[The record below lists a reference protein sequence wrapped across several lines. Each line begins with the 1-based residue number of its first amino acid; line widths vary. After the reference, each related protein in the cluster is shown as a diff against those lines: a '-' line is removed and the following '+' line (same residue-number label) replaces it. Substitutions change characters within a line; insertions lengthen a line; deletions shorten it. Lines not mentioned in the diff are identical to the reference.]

1 MALDDAM
8 FDRPPN
14 ERETLSWLL
23 VTTWFGLILITV
35 PLVRYGTD
43 YVNAVFGRAAFSYGV
58 SLLLIIAA
66 GVTLRYLIRR
76 GGMTVTRFLS
86 LGAITAFVVF
96 LTFGLPSDS
105 TAEAI
110 HFLEYGILSLLI
122 YRAFAHRVHD
132 VSIYPAVILL
142 GTLFGTIE
150 ETVQWLVPGRVFD
163 LRDIWLNF
171 TAVTLLQLAIAT
183 AIRPGAISKTLKP
196 QSVRRLC
203 RLSALLLAG
212 LGLCHLNTPKA
223 IAVYTTHF
231 PVLAFIWH
239 AEDVMVEYGHYYEA
253 PNTGAFRSRFT
264 VEELHRLSSS
274 RADEAENAFGAF
286 ETHEDYVSFLKE
298 HTALKDPFFHEAAVH
313 LFSRNINLARARKS
327 TTPDKQQLRY
337 TVAHRENAILEGYFG
352 PILRSSGSLWP
363 PKTKLEV
370 HENNDPG
377 RQYESSVSRRL
388 ITSFSHRQALWFSTI
403 GVIILL
409 GLGQLVRTAKT
420 A

>member
-1 MALDDAM
+1 M

-14 ERETLSWLL
+14 ERETLSWLM
-23 VTTWFGLILITV
+23 VATWFGLILFSI

-43 YVNAVFGRAAFSYGV
+43 YVNVTFGRAAFSYGV
-58 SLLLIIAA
+58 SLLLIMATS
-66 GVTLRYLIRR
+66 VTLTYLIMR

-86 LGAITAFVVF
+86 LGAITAYVVF

-105 TAEAI
+105 TAEAV
-110 HFLEYGILSLLI
+110 HFLEYGILGLLI

-132 VSIYPAVILL
+132 ISIYPSVILL

-163 LRDIWLNF
+163 LRDIWMNF
-171 TAVTLLQLAIAT
+171 TAVALLQLAIAT
-183 AIRPGAISKTLKP
+183 AIRPSAISKTLKP
-196 QSVRRLC
+196 RSGRRLC
-203 RLSALLLAG
+203 HLSALLLAG

-223 IAVYTTHF
+223 IAVYTTRF

-239 AEDVMVEYGHYYEA
+239 ADDVMIEYGQYYEA
-253 PNTGAFRSRFT
+253 PNTGVFRSRFT
-264 VEELHRLSSS
+264 IEELHRLSSS
-274 RADEAENAFGAF
+274 RADDAANAFGAF

-298 HTALKDPFFHEAAVH
+298 HTALKDPFFHEAALH
-313 LFSRNINLARARKS
+313 LYSRNSNLVRARIS
-327 TTPDKQQLRY
+327 TKPDEQQLRY
-337 TVAHRENAILEGYFG
+337 TFAHRENAILEGYFG
-352 PILRSSGSLWP
+352 PILPSTGSLWS
-363 PKTKLEV
+363 PKVKQEV
-370 HENNDPG
+370 HENGDPG

-388 ITSFSHRQALWFSTI
+388 ITSFSQKQALWFSTI